1 VAAGSAAYAPVQP
14 VPAQPLAAPAK
25 SGGSALKIVL
35 IILAIIVGLGILGV
49 GAISYVVYRAA
60 HAFHVSGSGDNA
72 HVTMNVP
79 GVNISANTGDNFSA
93 SDLGTDIYP
102 GATAGKGGM
111 RMTLP
116 TGSMVT
122 AVFVTSDS
130 KDQVVS
136 FYKGKFG
143 SDVSVFDEANGAMIT
158 AQKSKQESIM
168 VTVTANKS
176 EYNGKTEITIVHTI
190 STKAN

>member
-1 VAAGSAAYAPVQP
+1 MAAAGTAYAPVQP
-14 VPAQPLAAPAK
+14 VPSQPLAAPAK

-35 IILAIIVGLGILGV
+35 IIVAVIVGLGILGV
-49 GAISYVVYRAA
+49 GAITYVVYRAA
-60 HAFHVSGSGDNA
+60 HAFHVTGTGDNA

-111 RMTLP
+111 RMSLP
-116 TGSMVT
+116 SGSMVT
-122 AVFVTSDS
+122 AVFVTPDS

-136 FYKGKFG
+136 FYKSKFG

-158 AQKSKQESIM
+158 AQKSKQESVM
-168 VTVTANKS
+168 VTVNANKS
-176 EYNGKTEITIVHTI
+176 EYDGKTQITIVHTI